1 MVFGLDGAPLAHA
14 FHPLGSAAAG
24 SCKPSQAAGLQEFLG
39 AVRRRFGVV
48 LFAAQLGETPPYAN
62 PPKGFGGADVLEL
75 INTVER
81 TIRPIKPGH
90 ENHLFAGSDGGA
102 ESSNSPPIVE
112 LQLRIDPAA
121 RPTSPDSFRSLAGTR
136 RSAIRPRLSHG
147 SSPWAEGPRAGLYA
161 NAILDPSST
170 MLSGSTCRSTARGEP
185 VQNRPRRVDRTKC
198 SVSQIKPA
206 RRRTLGGMISE
217 CRTPGKLECHQIGIL
232 WRLRR
237 DRQASIL
244 RRLG

>member
-14 FHPLGSAAAG
+14 FHPLGAAAAG

-48 LFAAQLGETPPYAN
+48 LFAAQLGETPPYAK

-102 ESSNSPPIVE
+102 ESSNSPPDC
-112 LQLRIDPAA
+112 RATTPH
-121 RPTSPDSFRSLAGTR
+121 RSR
-136 RSAIRPRLSHG
+136 RSTNITRQLPVACWHQTIGDPTPAFPRGGAG
-147 SSPWAEGPRAGLYA
+147 STPT
-161 NAILDPSST
+161 PSST
-170 MLSGSTCRSTARGEP
+170 PRPQCSAAQPVGQQPAANRYKIAREELTERN
-185 VQNRPRRVDRTKC
+185 VR
-198 SVSQIKPA
+198 
-206 RRRTLGGMISE
+206 
-217 CRTPGKLECHQIGIL
+217 CH
-232 WRLRR
+232 RLNP
-237 DRQASIL
+237 QGAAPWAA
-244 RRLG
+244 